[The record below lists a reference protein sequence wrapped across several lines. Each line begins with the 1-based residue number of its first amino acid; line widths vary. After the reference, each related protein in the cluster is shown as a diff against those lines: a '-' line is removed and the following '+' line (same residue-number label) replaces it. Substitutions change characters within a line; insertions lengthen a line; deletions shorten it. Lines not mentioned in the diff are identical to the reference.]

1 MNTINPATLSNING
15 GGVQLQQSQSEEL
28 RNSFM
33 TLLITQLQNQDPLKP
48 MEKPRPMIW
57 YNKFILSSVIKYYL
71 FAH

>member
-1 MNTINPATLSNING
+1 MSTINPATLSNING

-48 MEKPRPMIW
+48 MENAEMTSQIAQI
-57 YNKFILSSVIKYYL
+57 NTVSGIE
-71 FAH
+71 

>member
-48 MEKPRPMIW
+48 METRR
-57 YNKFILSSVIKYYL
+57 
-71 FAH
+71 